1 MASYRQTNAGGT
13 NGSTL
18 TAGSGGST
26 DGSTP
31 YDAVS
36 VGVNATLAYDNT
48 HSLFGTGDLAVK
60 CATGVSSVTDY
71 MSWSTSLAFA
81 TPMYCSQCFYFTAAP
96 AAQIRLLSILA
107 AGTAIAKVNLTA
119 AGKFQLSDAAA
130 NVQATT
136 GVVPT
141 NAPFRI
147 DLALLALSAT
157 VGQMELR
164 YFADPFSSIP
174 TESVSPAATW
184 NSGTTAPDEIRFGL
198 SAGLANVVAFWMDEA
213 QASNTAYPPPPRWTR
228 SPLNRPSSRAPLIRA
243 GSW

>member
-13 NGSTL
+13 NGSTV
-18 TAGSGGST
+18 AAASGGSA

-36 VGVNATLAYDNT
+36 IGASATLIYDNT
-48 HSLFGTGDLAVK
+48 HTLFGAGDLAVK
-60 CATGVSSVTDY
+60 AATGASAVVDY
-71 MSWSTSLAFA
+71 MSWTTSLSYA
-81 TPMYCSQCFYFTAAP
+81 TPEYCSCCFYLTALP

-107 AGTAIAKVNLTA
+107 AGTTIARVNLTA
-119 AGKFQLSDAAA
+119 AGKVQVQDSAS

-136 GVVPT
+136 AVIPT
-141 NAPFRI
+141 NAWFRV

-157 VGQMELR
+157 VGQLQAR
-164 YFADPFSSIP
+164 YFADPFSAVP
-174 TESVSPAATW
+174 TETVSPAATW
-184 NSGTTAPDEIRFGL
+184 NTGTTAANEIRFGL

-213 QASNTAYPPPPRWTR
+213 QASNSAYPPPPQWRR
-228 SPLNRPSSRAPLIRA
+228 SQINRPASRAPLIRA